1 MRQDKIHIPAVI
13 PFSSE
18 LLALEKVQMLKVL
31 EEAAETTEAWKTGR
45 KGKQKRGN
53 S

>member
-1 MRQDKIHIPAVI
+1 MRQDKIRIPAVT

-31 EEAAETTEAWKTGR
+31 EEAAETTEAWKD
-45 KGKQKRGN
+45 
-53 S
+53 